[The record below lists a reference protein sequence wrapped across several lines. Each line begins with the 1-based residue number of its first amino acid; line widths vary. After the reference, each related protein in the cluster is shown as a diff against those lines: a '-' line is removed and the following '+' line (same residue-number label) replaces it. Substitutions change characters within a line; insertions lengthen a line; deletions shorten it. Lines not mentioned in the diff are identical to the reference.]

1 MPISI
6 EKDQIKDVMRFFHV
20 IWNES
25 GGRPVCVQ
33 VWVTGGLWRPTSVPE
48 KTHHPP
54 NGPPTQQP
62 RPHASLLLTTTLT
75 AIPVYHWNFGL
86 AISRSELQL
95 LGNVSLFHEKQWRQQ
110 GGCKEK
116 SGSKSRSGFTWA
128 IDHPLIYAAIM
139 FYIWIED
146 NFEARAIL
154 QYLWNWVCIIEESVL
169 LEIFCECFLRLPY
182 PPSSK
187 MTELCF

>member
-1 MPISI
+1 M
-6 EKDQIKDVMRFFHV
+6 KNVMSFFHV

-25 GGRPVCVQ
+25 GARPVCLQ

-86 AISRSELQL
+86 AISRSELQI

-139 FYIWIED
+139 FT
-146 NFEARAIL
+146 FGLRTIL
-154 QYLWNWVCIIEESVL
+154 KLGQFMRLSIHNWRISVAWNLLWMFSQITLS
-169 LEIFCECFLRLPY
+169 
-182 PPSSK
+182 
-187 MTELCF
+187 T